1 MAATRIVESAR
12 MPIGPADRHAE
23 RMAKLLRRAF
33 PDPTAPLVEPLVAL
47 AIFAAIEAV
56 LTLAK

>member
-1 MAATRIVESAR
+1 
-12 MPIGPADRHAE
+12 MPIGPADRHTE

-56 LTLAK
+56 LSRGHR